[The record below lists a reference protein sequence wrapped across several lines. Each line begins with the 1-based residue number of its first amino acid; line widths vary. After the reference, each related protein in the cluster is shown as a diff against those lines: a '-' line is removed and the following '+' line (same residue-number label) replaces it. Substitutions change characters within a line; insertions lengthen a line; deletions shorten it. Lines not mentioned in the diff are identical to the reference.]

1 MEKKTLPGTYPP
13 ILPDINDWPIF
24 KLSEDRKRFTED
36 LEHFTLDK
44 MEQFHKENLTDLLA
58 ETIYL
63 EKIRIKEEPWK
74 VDPPN
79 ERQFWSRIKK
89 RLVKYSVDKDE
100 SISAQNNTYLLKQ
113 IIHRYA
119 LEIVGTFK
127 INTFLFARK
136 FLTWFFNQLLQASFW
151 KIRLTG
157 GKKRLVQKLIVKGDI
172 DHVRSLAQ
180 KGTLIIVPTHFSN
193 LDSILIGYVLD
204 AVTGLPAFS
213 YGAGLNLYNTGYTAY
228 FLNRLGAY
236 RVDRRKKNKIYLE
249 TLKSMSS
256 LSIQRGTNSIFFPGG
271 TRSRSG
277 AIENKLKM
285 GLLGTVVEAQ
295 RAMIQRNENTKIY
308 IVPLILSYHFVL
320 DGQSLIDQYLKQQGK
335 SRYFKEGKD
344 YSGITGIIRFIW
356 KILSEGNEITLSFGK
371 AMDVIGNPVDL
382 EGNSKDKYGNTI
394 NMADYFIS
402 EGVVNVDVQRET
414 EYTGLLAENIIKRFH
429 SDNIVLSSHLLAFAA
444 FEILCNENPKLDLFG
459 ILRLPTDD
467 YIFDYNVLSAT
478 VNQLQKTLIIYAEKE
493 KLILSPEIKSSIDEL
508 IADGIKHLG
517 TFHIKKPLKKNTSGE
532 VISENFYLLYF
543 YHNRLTGYG
552 LEKWIKPGRINI

>member
-1 MEKKTLPGTYPP
+1 MEKKTLPGTYSP

-24 KLSEDRKRFTED
+24 KLSEDRKTFTEE

-44 MEQFHKENLTDLLA
+44 VEHFHKENLTDLIA

-119 LEIVGTFK
+119 LEIVGTFR

-151 KIRLTG
+151 KIRLKG
-157 GKKRLVQKLIVKGDI
+157 GKKRLVQKLLVKGDI

-228 FLNRLGAY
+228 FMNRLGAY

-344 YSGITGIIRFIW
+344 YSGLSGIIRFIW

-371 AMDVIGNPVDL
+371 AMDVIGNPVDQ

-402 EGVVNVDVQRET
+402 EGKVNTDIQRET

-444 FEILCNENPKLDLFG
+444 FEMICNENPKLDLFG

-478 VNQLQKTLIIYAEKE
+478 VNQLQKTLIIYAEKG

-517 TFHIKKPLKKNTSGE
+517 TFHIKKPLKKNKSGE

>member
-24 KLSEDRKRFTED
+24 KLSEDRKTFTEE
-36 LEHFTLDK
+36 LENFTLDK
-44 MEQFHKENLTDLLA
+44 MENFHKENLTDLLA

-228 FLNRLGAY
+228 FMNRLGAY

-402 EGVVNVDVQRET
+402 EGVVNTDVQRET

-478 VNQLQKTLIIYAEKE
+478 VNQLQKTLIIYADKG

-517 TFHIKKPLKKNTSGE
+517 TFHIKKPLKKNKLGE

>member
-1 MEKKTLPGTYPP
+1 MRKKILPGTYPP

-24 KLSEDRKRFTED
+24 KLSEDRRQFTEH
-36 LEHFTLDK
+36 LEQFTLDRI
-44 MEQFHKENLTDLLA
+44 ESFHNENLTDLIA
-58 ETIYL
+58 ETIYQ

-89 RLVKYSVDKDE
+89 RLIKYSVDKDE
-100 SISAQNNTYLLKQ
+100 SISSQNNRYLLKQ

-127 INTFLFARK
+127 ISTFLFARR

-172 DHVRSLAQ
+172 DHVRDLAQ

-193 LDSILIGYVLD
+193 LDSILIGYTLD
-204 AVTGLPAFS
+204 TIIGLPAFS

-228 FLNRLGAY
+228 FMNRLGAY

-249 TLKSMSS
+249 TLKSMSN

-295 RAMIQRNENTKIY
+295 RALIQRKEETKIY

-335 SRYFKEGKD
+335 SKYFKEGKD
-344 YSGITGIIRFIW
+344 YSGITGIVRFIW

-371 AMDVIGNPVDL
+371 AMDVIGNPVDQQ
-382 EGNSKDKYGNTI
+382 GNSKDKYGNNI
-394 NMADYFIS
+394 DLSDYFKSNGII
-402 EGVVNVDVQRET
+402 NTDLQREA
-414 EYTGLLAENIIKRFH
+414 EYTGLLAESIIKRFH
-429 SDNIVLSSHLLAFAA
+429 SDNIVLSSHLIAFAA
-444 FEILCNENPKLDLFG
+444 FEMLCNENPKLDLFG

-467 YIFDYNVLSAT
+467 YIFEHDFLVAT
-478 VNQLQKTLIIYAEKE
+478 VNQLKKTLIIYAEKGR
-493 KLILSPEIKSSIDEL
+493 LILSPEINADIHEL
-508 IADGIKHLG
+508 IEDGIKHLG
-517 TFHIKKPLKKNTSGE
+517 TFHIKKPLKKNKLGE
-532 VISENFYLLYF
+532 IISENFYLLYF

-552 LEKWIKPGRINI
+552 LEKWIKPGRINL

>member
-44 MEQFHKENLTDLLA
+44 MEHFHKENLTDLLA

-157 GKKRLVQKLIVKGDI
+157 GKKRLVQKLLVKGDI

-228 FLNRLGAY
+228 FMNRLGAY

-394 NMADYFIS
+394 NMADYFVS

>member
-24 KLSEDRKRFTED
+24 KLSEDRKTFTEE

-44 MEQFHKENLTDLLA
+44 VEHFHKENLTDLLA

-119 LEIVGTFK
+119 LEIVGTFR

-151 KIRLTG
+151 KIRLKG
-157 GKKRLVQKLIVKGDI
+157 GKKRLVQKLLVKGDI

-228 FLNRLGAY
+228 FMNRLGAY

-277 AIENKLKM
+277 AIENRLKM

-344 YSGITGIIRFIW
+344 YSGLSGIIRFIW

-371 AMDVIGNPVDL
+371 AMDVIGNPVDQ

-402 EGVVNVDVQRET
+402 EGKVNTDIQRET

-444 FEILCNENPKLDLFG
+444 FEMLCNENPKLDLFG

-478 VNQLQKTLIIYAEKE
+478 VNQLQKTLIIYAEKG

-517 TFHIKKPLKKNTSGE
+517 TFHIKKPLKKNKSGE

>member
-24 KLSEDRKRFTED
+24 KLSEDRKRFTEE

-44 MEQFHKENLTDLLA
+44 MEHFHKENLTDLIA

-119 LEIVGTFK
+119 LEIVGTFR

-271 TRSRSG
+271 TLSRSG

-344 YSGITGIIRFIW
+344 YSGITGIVRFIW

-394 NMADYFIS
+394 NMADYFVS

>member
-1 MEKKTLPGTYPP
+1 MQKKILPGTYPP

-24 KLSEDRKRFTED
+24 KLSEDRRQFTEE
-36 LEHFTLDK
+36 LEQFTL
-44 MEQFHKENLTDLLA
+44 ERIETFHKENLTDLLA
-58 ETIYL
+58 ETIYQ
-63 EKIRIKEEPWK
+63 ERIRIKEEPWK

-100 SISAQNNTYLLKQ
+100 SISSQNNSYLLKQ
-113 IIHRYA
+113 IIHRYS

-127 INTFLFARK
+127 IRTFLFARR

-172 DHVRSLAQ
+172 EQVRDLAK

-193 LDSILIGYVLD
+193 LDSILIGYTLD
-204 AVTGLPAFS
+204 TIIGLPAFS

-228 FLNRLGAY
+228 FMNRLGAY

-249 TLKSMSS
+249 TLKSMSN
-256 LSIQRGTNSIFFPGG
+256 LSMQRGTNSIFFPGG

-295 RAMIQRNENTKIY
+295 RAMIQRDDKTKIY

-320 DGQSLIDQYLKQQGK
+320 DGQSLIDQHLKQQGK

-344 YSGITGIIRFIW
+344 YSGISGVIRFVW

-371 AMDVIGNPVDL
+371 AMDVIGNPIDNQ
-382 EGNSKDKYGNTI
+382 GNSKDKHGNPI
-394 NMADYFIS
+394 ELSDYFKS
-402 EGVVNVDVQRET
+402 EGIINTDLQREA
-414 EYTGLLAENIIKRFH
+414 EYTSLLAESIINRFH
-429 SDNIVLSSHLLAFAA
+429 SDNIVLSSHLIAFAA

-467 YIFDYNVLSAT
+467 YIFEHEFLYAT
-478 VNQLQKTLIIYAEKE
+478 VSQLKQTLIDFADKG
-493 KLILSPEIKSSIDEL
+493 KLILSPEINAEIDDL
-508 IADGIKHLG
+508 IQDGIKHLG
-517 TFHIKKPLKKNTSGE
+517 TFHIKKPLKKNKLGE
-532 VISENFYLLYF
+532 IISENFYLLYF

-552 LEKWIKPGRINI
+552 LEKWIKPGRISL

>member
-1 MEKKTLPGTYPP
+1 MEKKILPGTYPP

-24 KLSEDRKRFTED
+24 KLSEKRKTFTEE
-36 LEHFTLDK
+36 LEQFTLDK
-44 MEQFHKENLTDLLA
+44 MEHFHKENLTDLIA

-228 FLNRLGAY
+228 FMNRLGAY

-320 DGQSLIDQYLKQQGK
+320 DGQSLIDHYLKQQGK

-344 YSGITGIIRFIW
+344 YSGLTGIIRFIW

-371 AMDVIGNPVDL
+371 AMDVIGNPVDQ

-394 NMADYFIS
+394 NMADYFVS
-402 EGVVNVDVQRET
+402 EGKVNTDIQRET

-467 YIFDYNVLSAT
+467 YIFDYNILSAT
-478 VNQLQKTLIIYAEKE
+478 VKQLQKTLVYFAENE
-493 KLILSPEIKSSIDEL
+493 KLILSPEINSSVDEL
-508 IADGIKHLG
+508 ISDGIKHLG
-517 TFHIKKPLKKNTSGE
+517 TFHIKKPLKTSKTGK

>member
-24 KLSEDRKRFTED
+24 KLSEDRKTFTEE

-44 MEQFHKENLTDLLA
+44 VEHFHKENLTDLLA

-119 LEIVGTFK
+119 LEIVGTFR

-151 KIRLTG
+151 KIRLKG
-157 GKKRLVQKLIVKGDI
+157 GKKRLVQKLLVKGDI
-172 DHVRSLAQ
+172 DHVRNLAQ

-228 FLNRLGAY
+228 FMNRLGAY

-344 YSGITGIIRFIW
+344 YSGLSGIIRFIW

-371 AMDVIGNPVDL
+371 AMDVIGNPVDQ

-402 EGVVNVDVQRET
+402 EGRVNTDIQRET

-444 FEILCNENPKLDLFG
+444 FEMLCNENPKLDLFG

-478 VNQLQKTLIIYAEKE
+478 VNQLQKTLIIYAEKG

-517 TFHIKKPLKKNTSGE
+517 TFHIKKPLKKNKSGE

>member
-1 MEKKTLPGTYPP
+1 MEKKTLPGTYPA

-44 MEQFHKENLTDLLA
+44 IEHFHKENLTDLLA

-157 GKKRLVQKLIVKGDI
+157 GKKRLVQKLLVKGDI

-228 FLNRLGAY
+228 FMNRLGAY

-344 YSGITGIIRFIW
+344 YSGLSGIIRFIW

-371 AMDVIGNPVDL
+371 AMDVIGNPVDQ

-394 NMADYFIS
+394 IMADYFIS
-402 EGVVNVDVQRET
+402 EGKVNTDIQRET

-444 FEILCNENPKLDLFG
+444 FEMLCNENPKLDLFG

-478 VNQLQKTLIIYAEKE
+478 VNQLQKTLIIYAEKG

-517 TFHIKKPLKKNTSGE
+517 TFHIKKPLKKNKSGE

>member
-1 MEKKTLPGTYPP
+1 MQNKTLPGTYPP

-24 KLSEDRKRFTED
+24 KLSEDRKIFTEE

-44 MEQFHKENLTDLLA
+44 VEHFHKENLTDLLA

-119 LEIVGTFK
+119 LEIVGTFR

-151 KIRLTG
+151 KIRLKG
-157 GKKRLVQKLIVKGDI
+157 GKKRLVQKLLVKGDI

-228 FLNRLGAY
+228 FMNRLGAY

-344 YSGITGIIRFIW
+344 YSGLSGIIRFIW

-371 AMDVIGNPVDL
+371 AMDVIGNPVDQ

-402 EGVVNVDVQRET
+402 EGRVNTDIQRET

-444 FEILCNENPKLDLFG
+444 FEMLCNENPKLDLFG

-478 VNQLQKTLIIYAEKE
+478 VNQLQKTLIIYAEKG

-517 TFHIKKPLKKNTSGE
+517 TFHIKKPLKKNKSGE

>member
-24 KLSEDRKRFTED
+24 KLSEDRRSFTEE

-44 MEQFHKENLTDLLA
+44 MEHFHKENLTDLIA

-119 LEIVGTFK
+119 LEIVGTFR

-228 FLNRLGAY
+228 FMNRLGAY

-344 YSGITGIIRFIW
+344 YSGLTGIIRFIW

-371 AMDVIGNPVDL
+371 AMDVIGNPVDQ

-394 NMADYFIS
+394 NMADYFVS
-402 EGVVNVDVQRET
+402 EGKVNTDIQRET

-467 YIFDYNVLSAT
+467 YIFDYTVLSST
-478 VNQLQKTLIIYAEKE
+478 VNQLQKTLIIFAENG

-517 TFHIKKPLKKNTSGE
+517 TFHIKKPLKRNKSGE
-532 VISENFYLLYF
+532 VISENLYLLYF

>member
-1 MEKKTLPGTYPP
+1 MRKKILPGTYPP

-24 KLSEDRKRFTED
+24 KLSEDRRQFTEH
-36 LEHFTLDK
+36 LEQFTLDRI
-44 MEQFHKENLTDLLA
+44 ESFHNENLTDLIA
-58 ETIYL
+58 ETIYQ

-79 ERQFWSRIKK
+79 ERQFWSRIRK
-89 RLVKYSVDKDE
+89 RLIKYSVDKDE
-100 SISAQNNTYLLKQ
+100 SISSQNNRYLLKQ

-127 INTFLFARK
+127 ISTFLFARR

-172 DHVRSLAQ
+172 DHVRDLAQ

-193 LDSILIGYVLD
+193 LDSILIGYTLD
-204 AVTGLPAFS
+204 TIIGLPAFS

-228 FLNRLGAY
+228 FMNRLGAY

-249 TLKSMSS
+249 TLKSMSN

-295 RAMIQRNENTKIY
+295 RALIQRKEETKIY

-335 SRYFKEGKD
+335 SKYFKEGKD
-344 YSGITGIIRFIW
+344 YSGITGIVRFIW

-371 AMDVIGNPVDL
+371 AMDVIGNPVDQQ
-382 EGNSKDKYGNTI
+382 GNSKDKYGNNI
-394 NMADYFIS
+394 DLSDYFKSNGII
-402 EGVVNVDVQRET
+402 NTDLQREA
-414 EYTGLLAENIIKRFH
+414 EYTGLLAESIIKRFH
-429 SDNIVLSSHLLAFAA
+429 SDNIVLSSHLIAFAA
-444 FEILCNENPKLDLFG
+444 FEMLCNENPKLDLFG

-467 YIFDYNVLSAT
+467 YIFEHDFLVAT
-478 VNQLQKTLIIYAEKE
+478 VNQLKKTLIIYAEKGR
-493 KLILSPEIKSSIDEL
+493 LILSPEINADIHEL
-508 IADGIKHLG
+508 IEDGIKHLG
-517 TFHIKKPLKKNTSGE
+517 TFHIKKPLKKNKLGE
-532 VISENFYLLYF
+532 IISENFYLLYF

-552 LEKWIKPGRINI
+552 LEKWIKPGRINL

>member
-1 MEKKTLPGTYPP
+1 MEKKTLPGTYSP

-24 KLSEDRKRFTED
+24 KLSEDRKTFTEE

-44 MEQFHKENLTDLLA
+44 VEHFHKENLTDLLA

-119 LEIVGTFK
+119 LEIVGTFR

-151 KIRLTG
+151 KIRLKG
-157 GKKRLVQKLIVKGDI
+157 GKKRLVQKLLVKGDI

-228 FLNRLGAY
+228 FMNRLGAY

-344 YSGITGIIRFIW
+344 YSGLSGIIRFIW

-371 AMDVIGNPVDL
+371 AMDVIGNPVDQ

-402 EGVVNVDVQRET
+402 EGKVNTDIQRET

-444 FEILCNENPKLDLFG
+444 FEMLCNENQKLDLFG

-478 VNQLQKTLIIYAEKE
+478 VNQLQKTLIIYAEKG

-517 TFHIKKPLKKNTSGE
+517 TFHIKKPLKKNKSGE

>member
-24 KLSEDRKRFTED
+24 KLSEDRKRFTEE

-44 MEQFHKENLTDLLA
+44 MEHFHKENLTDLIA

-157 GKKRLVQKLIVKGDI
+157 GKKRLVQKLLVKGDI

-228 FLNRLGAY
+228 FMNRLGAY

-394 NMADYFIS
+394 NMADYFVS

-517 TFHIKKPLKKNTSGE
+517 TFHIKKPLKKNKSGE

>member
-1 MEKKTLPGTYPP
+1 MQKKILPGTYPP

-24 KLSEDRKRFTED
+24 KLSEDRRQFTEE
-36 LEHFTLDK
+36 LEQFTL
-44 MEQFHKENLTDLLA
+44 ERIETFHKENLTDLLA
-58 ETIYL
+58 ETIYQ
-63 EKIRIKEEPWK
+63 ERIRIKEEPWK

-100 SISAQNNTYLLKQ
+100 SISSQNNSYLLKQ
-113 IIHRYA
+113 IIHRYS

-127 INTFLFARK
+127 IRTFLFARR

-172 DHVRSLAQ
+172 EQIRDLAK

-193 LDSILIGYVLD
+193 LDSILIGYTLD
-204 AVTGLPAFS
+204 TIIGLPAFS

-228 FLNRLGAY
+228 FMNRLGAY

-249 TLKSMSS
+249 TLKSMSN
-256 LSIQRGTNSIFFPGG
+256 LSMQRGTNSIFFPGG

-295 RAMIQRNENTKIY
+295 RAMIQRDDKTKIY

-320 DGQSLIDQYLKQQGK
+320 DGQSLIDQHLKQQGK

-344 YSGITGIIRFIW
+344 YSGISGVIRFVW

-371 AMDVIGNPVDL
+371 AMDVIGNPIDNQ
-382 EGNSKDKYGNTI
+382 GNSKDKHGNPI
-394 NMADYFIS
+394 ELSDYFKS
-402 EGVVNVDVQRET
+402 EGIINTDLQREA
-414 EYTGLLAENIIKRFH
+414 EYTSLLAESIINRFH
-429 SDNIVLSSHLLAFAA
+429 SDNIVLSSHLIAFAA

-467 YIFDYNVLSAT
+467 YIFEHDFLYAT
-478 VNQLQKTLIIYAEKE
+478 VSQLKQTLIDFADKG
-493 KLILSPEIKSSIDEL
+493 KLILSPEINAEIDDL
-508 IADGIKHLG
+508 IQDGIKHLG
-517 TFHIKKPLKKNTSGE
+517 TFHIKKPLKKNKLGE
-532 VISENFYLLYF
+532 IISENFYLLYF

-552 LEKWIKPGRINI
+552 LEKWIKPGRISL

>member
-1 MEKKTLPGTYPP
+1 MQKKILPGTYPP

-24 KLSEDRKRFTED
+24 KLSEDRRQFTEE
-36 LEHFTLDK
+36 LEQFTL
-44 MEQFHKENLTDLLA
+44 ERIETFHKENLTDLLA
-58 ETIYL
+58 ETIYQ
-63 EKIRIKEEPWK
+63 ERIRIKEEPWK

-100 SISAQNNTYLLKQ
+100 SISSQNNSYLLKQ
-113 IIHRYA
+113 IIHRYS

-127 INTFLFARK
+127 IRTFLFARR

-172 DHVRSLAQ
+172 EQIRDLAK

-193 LDSILIGYVLD
+193 LDSILIGYTLD
-204 AVTGLPAFS
+204 TIIGLPAFS

-228 FLNRLGAY
+228 FMNRLGAY

-249 TLKSMSS
+249 TLKSMSN
-256 LSIQRGTNSIFFPGG
+256 LSMQRGTNSIFFPGG

-295 RAMIQRNENTKIY
+295 RAMIQRDDKTKIY

-320 DGQSLIDQYLKQQGK
+320 DGQSLIDQHLKQQGK

-344 YSGITGIIRFIW
+344 YSGISGVIRFVW

-371 AMDVIGNPVDL
+371 AMDVIGNPIDNQ
-382 EGNSKDKYGNTI
+382 GNSKDKHGNPI
-394 NMADYFIS
+394 ELSDYFQS
-402 EGVVNVDVQRET
+402 EGIINTDLQREA
-414 EYTGLLAENIIKRFH
+414 EYTSLLSESIINRFH
-429 SDNIVLSSHLLAFAA
+429 SDNIVLSSHLIAFAA

-467 YIFDYNVLSAT
+467 YIFEHDFLYAT
-478 VNQLQKTLIIYAEKE
+478 VSQLKQTLIDFADKG
-493 KLILSPEIKSSIDEL
+493 KLILSPEINAEIDDL
-508 IADGIKHLG
+508 IQDGIKHLG
-517 TFHIKKPLKKNTSGE
+517 TFHIKKPLKKNKLGE
-532 VISENFYLLYF
+532 IISENFYLLYF

-552 LEKWIKPGRINI
+552 LEKWIKPGRISL

>member
-24 KLSEDRKRFTED
+24 KLSEDRKTFTEE

-44 MEQFHKENLTDLLA
+44 VEHFHKENLTDLLA

-100 SISAQNNTYLLKQ
+100 SISAQNKTYLLKQ

-119 LEIVGTFK
+119 LEIVGTFR

-151 KIRLTG
+151 KIRLKG
-157 GKKRLVQKLIVKGDI
+157 GKKRLVQKLLVKGDI

-228 FLNRLGAY
+228 FMNRLGAY

-344 YSGITGIIRFIW
+344 YSGLSGIIRFIW

-371 AMDVIGNPVDL
+371 AMDVIGNPVDQ

-402 EGVVNVDVQRET
+402 EGKVNTDIQRET

-444 FEILCNENPKLDLFG
+444 FEMICNENPKLDLFG

-478 VNQLQKTLIIYAEKE
+478 VNQLQKTLIIYAEKG

-517 TFHIKKPLKKNTSGE
+517 TFHIKKPLKKNKSGE

>member
-13 ILPDINDWPIF
+13 ILPDITDWPIF
-24 KLSEDRKRFTED
+24 KLSEDRKTFTEE

-44 MEQFHKENLTDLLA
+44 MEHFHKENLTDLIA

-228 FLNRLGAY
+228 FMNRLGAY

-402 EGVVNVDVQRET
+402 EGVVNTDVQRET

-478 VNQLQKTLIIYAEKE
+478 VNQLQKTLIIYADKG

-517 TFHIKKPLKKNTSGE
+517 TFHIKKPLKKNKLGE